1 MNTTMKNLVTA
12 AAAVIAIGSSIPE
25 AQATKVRFK
34 GSGDYDLGSR
44 VTYYAGGRPQSG
56 RYTNLGA
63 DYYHTTEI
71 DVDQIV
77 NRGTVRSGS
86 LSFEFWAMPFYGA
99 TSGVVLMTTGL
110 DPLKPGFHFS
120 NVTHVGKAISLDRRR
135 FPELELFEYTGTG
148 WRSRDFLTFSNKD
161 LL

>member
-12 AAAVIAIGSSIPE
+12 AAAIIAVGSSIPE

-34 GSGDYDLGSR
+34 GSADYDLGSR
-44 VTYYAGGRPQSG
+44 VTYYEGGRPQSG

-63 DYYHTTEI
+63 DYYHTAVI
-71 DVDQIV
+71 AVDRIV

-99 TSGVVLMTTGL
+99 TSGVVLMTSGL
-110 DPLKPGFHFS
+110 DPLKAGFHYTDVIS
-120 NVTHVGKAISLDRRR
+120 QGKAISLDRRR
-135 FPELELFEYTGTG
+135 FPELELFEYTSNG
-148 WRSRDFLTFSNKD
+148 WRSRDFYTFSNKD
-161 LL
+161 LI